1 MRVFCG
7 WTHRFSSG
15 ARISA
20 LDRNQVAKFSK
31 EDDQNYRSSAF
42 SGLSIAG
49 VGYRD
54 ANPATASPVAL
65 GRLLEIR
72 RSGTFMARR
81 ASGEIGR
88 RTGFRFQRLTA
99 VRVRVSPR
107 PPFSTRTLVQD
118 LRYFPVRRRELSQ
131 PLSAESVALPLA
143 Y

>member
-7 WTHRFSSG
+7 WAHRFSSG
-15 ARISA
+15 AGISA
-20 LDRNQVAKFSK
+20 LDRNQVAKFSE
-31 EDDQNYRSSAF
+31 EDDQNYRGSAF
-42 SGLSIAG
+42 SGLGAAR

-54 ANPATASPVAL
+54 ANPATASPAAL
-65 GRLLEIR
+65 RRLLEIR

-107 PPFSTRTLVQD
+107 PPFSTVQTARD
-118 LRYFPVRRRELSQ
+118 LR
-131 PLSAESVALPLA
+131 
-143 Y
+143 